1 MSFKK
6 IKYFA
11 LTKSYGQYIN
21 LLSLSSAVK
30 ASQKAFE
37 LFSQPRKGKLTLD
50 KIPSALLQPNY
61 ETFIFQDNQYQ
72 VYVWPGN
79 EEIILLIHGWES
91 NSSRWKKLLPY
102 LIETGKTIVALDAP
116 AHIFSTGIEF
126 TVPKY
131 ANVIAELTKKYNPN
145 YIIGHSIGA
154 AAIIYYQ
161 YVNQNTNIDK
171 IVLMGAPSDLQIL
184 IDNFC
189 NMLSL
194 NNKVKAEL
202 EKRFEAKVGMKVS
215 QFSGMKFAEKVDT
228 KTLLI
233 HDKNDEVVFIGEGKK
248 MAKTFK
254 NVEFIET
261 ENLGHGLHSKK
272 IYQKIINF
280 LLES

>member
-1 MSFKK
+1 MSIEK

-21 LLSLSSAVK
+21 LISLTSVVK
-30 ASQKAFE
+30 ASQKAFK

-50 KIPSALLQPNY
+50 KNPSILLQPNY
-61 ETFIFQDNQYQ
+61 ETFIFEENQYQ
-72 VYVWPGN
+72 VYVWSGSD
-79 EEIILLIHGWES
+79 EIIMLIHGWES

-102 LIETGKTIVALDAP
+102 LITTGKTIIALDAP
-116 AHIFSTGIEF
+116 AHGFSTGIEF

-131 ANVIAELTKKYNPN
+131 AAIIAELTKKYNPK

-161 YVNQNTNIDK
+161 YLNQNINIDK

-194 NNKVKAEL
+194 NYKVKAEL
-202 EKRFEAKVGMKVS
+202 EKRFEEKVGMKIS
-215 QFSGMKFAEKVDT
+215 EFSGMKFAEKINT
-228 KTLLI
+228 KTLII
-233 HDKNDEVVFIGEGKK
+233 HDKNDKVVLVEEGKK
-248 MAKTFK
+248 LSKTWK
-254 NVEFIET
+254 NSKFIET

-272 IYQKIINF
+272 IYLKIINF
-280 LLES
+280 LLEA